1 MTTPITA
8 TPTTAPAIS
17 IDRAAAVTLRH
28 EYKHSIHYGEGR
40 ILSSRLCRLL
50 KPDPFAGPDGTYRI
64 SSLYFDTP
72 SDGALREKIQGVD
85 RREKFRLRYYNQD
98 PRFIRLEKK
107 YKCNGL
113 CGKRS
118 ARLTAE
124 QVSAILA
131 GDIGFLLHSPEPL
144 LREFYSKLRGQL
156 LIPKTVVT
164 YDREAY
170 CYGPG
175 NVRVTIDR
183 NLRVGEKTSEF
194 LNPQMH
200 HIPVSDGV
208 CVLEVKY
215 DTFLPDFIAKA
226 VQLPGV
232 RASSYCKYAVCR
244 KYD

>member
-1 MTTPITA
+1 M
-8 TPTTAPAIS
+8 
-17 IDRAAAVTLRH
+17 TLRH
-28 EYKHSIHYGEGR
+28 EYKHSIRYGEGR

-50 KPDPFAGPDGTYRI
+50 KPDPYAGPDGTYRI
-64 SSLYFDTP
+64 NSLYFDTP
-72 SDGALREKIQGVD
+72 SDGALRQKIQGVD

-118 ARLTAE
+118 ARLTEE
-124 QVSAILA
+124 QVRRLLA

-156 LIPKTVVT
+156 LRPKTVVI

-183 NLRVGEKTSEF
+183 NLRTGLQPSQF
-194 LNPQMH
+194 LDPRPH
-200 HIPVSDGV
+200 PIPVSDGM

-215 DTFLPDFIAKA
+215 DAFLPDWIARA
-226 VQLPGV
+226 VRLPGLQ
-232 RASSYCKYAVCR
+232 AASYCKYAVCR